1 MMRLIAD
8 NLCEYTHKG
17 YQQSVSSFI
26 IEDMLY
32 TCVSALSSIIND
44 ETDCCIL
51 TKVISNQSHHL
62 LLRTMQIHMY
72 IACNADRAQHHLTT
86 SHHTILLHCM
96 LYTCVSALSSIIND
110 ETDC

>member
-8 NLCEYTHKG
+8 NL
-17 YQQSVSSFI
+17 
-26 IEDMLY
+26 
-32 TCVSALSSIIND
+32 
-44 ETDCCIL
+44 L

-72 IACNADRAQHHLTT
+72 IACNADHAQHHL
-86 SHHTILLHCM
+86 CM
-96 LYTCVSALSSIIND
+96 VSIACYIHDCVSALSSIIND